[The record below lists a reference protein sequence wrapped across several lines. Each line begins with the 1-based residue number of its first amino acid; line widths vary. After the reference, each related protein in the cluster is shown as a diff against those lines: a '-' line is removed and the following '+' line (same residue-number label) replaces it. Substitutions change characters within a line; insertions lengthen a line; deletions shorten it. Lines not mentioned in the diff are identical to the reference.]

1 MKISF
6 IDSPNWKG
14 KESVERV
21 FGCNLTIYPVP
32 NIFTL
37 TTAAVL
43 RNKGHQVNY
52 IDAANYYWTQLQF
65 ENFLRKNDSDIL
77 SIHSVNLSKEI
88 DLLTL
93 EMIRAIRGPI
103 PIVFT
108 GPAPT
113 YMPNEFIKDKNAYV
127 VRGEPEFTL
136 AELVNELSK
145 PPLERSFNKIEG
157 LSFMDNGMSIQ
168 NNPPR
173 TPISDLDSLPF
184 PARDLLDKRLYYNPK
199 IGLAPWTVVLTSRGC
214 CYRCIYCVPCSL
226 SFSRELEYK
235 KYYGQKPPVRKRSV
249 ENIIQEFRLLKE
261 QGYKAISII
270 DDNFIWGEERTIAIC
285 NGIKELGVQWGCLA
299 RADLITEK
307 VACAMAG
314 AGCQYIDLGAESFN
328 QEILGYIHKDLKVE
342 NIYAAI
348 KILKKYG
355 IDVKLN
361 ILLGTSPLE
370 TEKIILE
377 NIKIVK
383 SLKASTVMFSI
394 ASPFPGTEFYNIVK
408 ENNWFDKGDYYPAYL
423 QKKAIVSYPNLSAKD
438 LERLLRWATYSYY
451 LSPSFFMQG
460 LKRIKSFRG
469 LFGTAVAYWRKLN
482 FDKESLK

>member
-1 MKISF
+1 MKITF
-6 IDSPNWKG
+6 FDPPNSKG

-32 NIFTL
+32 NIFAL

-43 RNKGHQVNY
+43 RNEGHQVNY
-52 IDAANYYWTQLQF
+52 IDAANSYWTKSQF
-65 ENFLRKNDSDIL
+65 EDFLRNDDSVVL

-88 DLLTL
+88 DLMAL
-93 EMIRAIRGPI
+93 EMIRDIKGSTLV
-103 PIVFT
+103 VFT

-113 YMPNEFIKDKNAYV
+113 YQPNEFIKDKNVYV
-127 VRGEPEFTL
+127 IRGEPEFTFT
-136 AELVNELSK
+136 ELINELAK
-145 PPLERSFNKIEG
+145 PPQERSFDKIEG
-157 LSFMDNGMSIQ
+157 LSFMNNGMSIQ
-168 NNPPR
+168 DNPPR

-199 IGLAPWTVVLTSRGC
+199 IGLTPWTVVLTSRGC

-249 ENIIQEFRLLKE
+249 ENIIKEICLLKE

-285 NGIKELGVQWGCLA
+285 NGIKGLGLQWGCLA
-299 RADLITEK
+299 RAEHITEK
-307 VACAMAG
+307 VACAMAE

-328 QEILGYIHKDLKVE
+328 QEILDYIHKDLKVADV
-342 NIYAAI
+342 YKAI

-370 TEKIILE
+370 TEKIVLE

-383 SLKASTVMFSI
+383 KLKVSTVMFSI

-408 ENNWFDKGDYYPAYL
+408 QNHWFDKGDYYPTYL

-438 LERLLRWATYSYY
+438 LERLLKKANYSYY
-451 LSPSFFMQG
+451 LSPSFIVQG

-469 LFGTAVAYWRKLN
+469 LFGAVIAYWRKLN
-482 FDKESLK
+482 FDK